1 MNLTLRLAGVL
12 VPLVFAV
19 AVLNFVHEALMPL
32 VLPLLL
38 VAAVLIAW
46 WLFGRPRNPPG
57 RRDDDHHRG

>member
-1 MNLTLRLAGVL
+1 MDLTLKLAGVL

-32 VLPLLL
+32 ILPLLL
-38 VAAVLIAW
+38 IAAVVCAW

-57 RRDDDHHRG
+57 ANGDHHRG

>member
-32 VLPLLL
+32 ILPLLL
-38 VAAVLIAW
+38 VAAVVIGW
-46 WLFGRPRNPPG
+46 WFFGRPRNPPG